1 MTAPTSFW
9 YLSNQGSEVYGL
21 KYELLNTQT
30 ERINRS
36 RTEVSRQ
43 LLPTVLLT
51 TSVIGEPLNIMIG
64 NDVRHHLSLQT

>member
-43 LLPTVLLT
+43 LLPAVLLT
-51 TSVIGEPLNIMIG
+51 TSVIGEPLKHY
-64 NDVRHHLSLQT
+64 DRQ